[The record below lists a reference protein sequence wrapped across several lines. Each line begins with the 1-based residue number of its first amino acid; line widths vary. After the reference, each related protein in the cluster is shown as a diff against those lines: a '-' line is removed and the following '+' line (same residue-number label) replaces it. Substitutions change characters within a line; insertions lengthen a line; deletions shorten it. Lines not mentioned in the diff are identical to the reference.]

1 VNRRAAWL
9 AALIGAVVA
18 AVVTL
23 PGIGNGTLWD
33 NSETSYGEVAREVL
47 LYGDPVVMH
56 FNGVPWFVQPPL
68 YFWLAAF
75 FAHLFGV
82 APFAMRLPSA
92 LATVAT
98 AAVVGY
104 AVTRSA
110 TARAGVL
117 SAVVLSTTL
126 LVAILGRLAIM
137 DALLDLAVTVAIFA
151 FYAALRARDGPHVGA
166 PWLLGWLAMGAGV
179 LAKGPVA
186 VVVTALVVLP
196 WWVWERRRG
205 EPVRVPPLRA
215 WLGGI
220 ALFGALV
227 VPWFALLTRAAGPQ
241 AVAELIGHYS
251 IGRYVGTI
259 ENQTG
264 PLWYYLPALIL
275 GFFPWFAFLPPA
287 LWAEARA
294 ASAPGAGLV
303 RLVLFWVAVPFAF
316 FSLAQTKL
324 PNYIALEFPAFAICV
339 GLWFD
344 GVCERMD
351 RRGALAWTA
360 LVPATIGGVAL
371 GIAIFSRDMHLTA
384 DTQKVFGDLVSLGV
398 VIFAGSVACFAL
410 LLSAR
415 TARFAPYA
423 LAAASL
429 VSVLI
434 VALVAEPHAEP
445 LKPIPQLA
453 KVIREQRSAG
463 DTVAIE
469 GVAGGNSLL
478 FYTAPP
484 VATLDGSRAPARGGT
499 DPRRAICGAE
509 RAFVITSIHRPAP
522 DPTYG
527 RNRRTLA
534 TADGDVL
541 FLYDGPRC
549 SVRSADTSRG
559 AD

>member
-1 VNRRAAWL
+1 M
-9 AALIGAVVA
+9 
-18 AVVTL
+18 

-33 NSETSYGEVAREVL
+33 NSETAYGEVAREVL

-56 FNGVPWFVQPPL
+56 FNGAPWFVQPPL
-68 YFWLAAF
+68 YFWIAAF
-75 FAHLFGV
+75 FAKFFGV
-82 APFAMRLPSA
+82 TPFAMRLPSA
-92 LATVAT
+92 LATVVT
-98 AAVVGY
+98 VAVVGY
-104 AVTRSA
+104 AVSRNA
-110 TARAGVL
+110 TARAGVC
-117 SAVVLSTTL
+117 SAVILSTTL

-151 FYAALRARDGPHVGA
+151 FYAALRARDEPVLGRS
-166 PWLLGWLAMGAGV
+166 WLLGWLAMGAGV

-186 VVVTALVVLP
+186 LVVTALVVVP
-196 WWVWERRRG
+196 WFTWERLRG
-205 EPVRVPPLRA
+205 ETVRVPPLRA
-215 WLGGI
+215 WIGGVV
-220 ALFGALV
+220 LFLFV
-227 VPWFALLTRAAGPQ
+227 VLPWFALLTRAAGPQ
-241 AVAELIGHYS
+241 ALAELIGHYS
-251 IGRYVGTI
+251 VGRYLGTI

-264 PLWYYLPALIL
+264 PIWYYLPALIL

-287 LWAEARA
+287 LWSESRA
-294 ASAPGAGLV
+294 SSAPGASLV
-303 RLVLFWVAVPFAF
+303 RLVLIWAAVPFVF

-324 PNYIALEFPAFAICV
+324 PNYIALEFPALAICV

-344 GVCERMD
+344 GVCEQAD
-351 RRGALAWTA
+351 RRVALAWTA

-371 GIAIFSRDMHLTA
+371 AIAIFSSDMHLAA
-384 DTQKVFGDLVSLGV
+384 DIQKVKGDLASLGV

-415 TARFAPYA
+415 TARFAPYS

-453 KVIREQRSAG
+453 RVIREQRSAG

-484 VATLDGSRAPARGGT
+484 VATLDGSREPARGAT
-499 DPRRAICGAE
+499 DPQRAICGAE
-509 RAFVITSIHRPAP
+509 RAFVITSVGRPAP

-527 RNRRTLA
+527 RNRRILA

-549 SVRSADTSRG
+549 SDRSASSPPG
-559 AD
+559 VH

>member
-1 VNRRAAWL
+1 
-9 AALIGAVVA
+9 VA
-18 AVVTL
+18 AVITL

-33 NSETSYGEVAREVL
+33 NSETAYGEVAREVL

-68 YFWLAAF
+68 YFWIAAL
-75 FAHLFGV
+75 FANLFGI

-98 AAVVGY
+98 VAVVGY
-104 AVTRSA
+104 AVTRNA
-110 TARAGVL
+110 TARAGVC

-126 LVAILGRLAIM
+126 LVAILGRIAIM

-151 FYAALRARDGPHVGA
+151 FYAALRARDEPVLGR
-166 PWLLGWLAMGAGV
+166 PWSVGWLAMGAGV

-186 VVVTALVVLP
+186 LAVTALVVVP
-196 WWVWERRRG
+196 WFTWERLRG
-205 EPVRVPPLRA
+205 ESVRVPPLRA
-215 WLGGI
+215 WLAGV
-220 ALFGALV
+220 ALFLLV
-227 VPWFALLTRAAGPQ
+227 VLPWFALLTRAAGPQ
-241 AVAELIGHYS
+241 AIAELIGHYS
-251 IGRYVGTI
+251 VGRYLGTI

-264 PLWYYLPALIL
+264 PVWYYLPALIL

-287 LWAEARA
+287 LWAEWRA
-294 ASAPGAGLV
+294 SSAPRASLV
-303 RLVLFWVAVPFAF
+303 RLVLIWVAVPFVF

-324 PNYIALEFPAFAICV
+324 PNYIALEFPALAICV

-344 GVCERMD
+344 GVSERAD
-351 RRGALAWTA
+351 RRVALAWTA

-371 GIAIFSRDMHLTA
+371 AIAIFSRDMHLTA
-384 DTQKVFGDLVSLGV
+384 DTQKVFADLVSLGI
-398 VIFAGSVACFAL
+398 VILAGSIACFAL
-410 LLSAR
+410 LLFAR

-453 KVIREQRSAG
+453 RVIREQRSAG
-463 DTVAIE
+463 DTVAIQ
-469 GVAGGNSLL
+469 GVAGGNALL
-478 FYTAPP
+478 FYTTPP
-484 VATLDGSRAPARGGT
+484 VATLDGSRDAARGAT

-509 RAFVITSIHRPAP
+509 RAFVITSVRRPAP

-527 RNRRTLA
+527 RNRRALA

-549 SVRSADTSRG
+549 RAGSST
-559 AD
+559 